1 MAGRSLKQTRVLVTD
16 ALDGAPWVV
25 VMSTLVTALERII
38 VMGPE
43 SGHPRPVIMGG
54 E

>member
-16 ALDGAPWVV
+16 ALDGAPWV